1 MIKLKLKISYKTKKN
16 ESTQINMLSSEI
28 MRLKLTHEK

>member
-1 MIKLKLKISYKTKKN
+1 MIKLKLKLVTKKN
-16 ESTQINMLSSEI
+16 ESAQINMLSSEI